1 MKTKGKRIIA
11 AALASLMMFSLVS
24 CANKEDQDDG
34 CIYGKISS
42 VDGNDI
48 VIQLAEYSESTDTE
62 AESDTDSKP
71 EDDTSRSGKSGK
83 RSRPQN
89 GEMPEGFDPSQFG
102 NLPEGFDGS
111 LPDDFDPEQ
120 FRGRGSDNS
129 DGSSRSSRRQ
139 MPENFDPEQFDGSL
153 PEGFDPSQFG
163 NMPEGFDPEQF
174 DGSLTEDFDPSQFG
188 GRMPGGRS
196 GGGSKTISGE
206 SGSYTLTGEQ
216 KELRIPVG
224 VTVTTSS
231 GVKTGF
237 DALKSGDII
246 KVKTEKDSDGN
257 EVVTEVWI
265 MEQ

>member
-62 AESDTDSKP
+62 TESDTDSKP

-83 RSRPQN
+83 SNRPQN
-89 GEMPEGFDPSQFG
+89 MSMP
-102 NLPEGFDGS
+102 DG
-111 LPDDFDPEQ
+111 FDPEQ

-174 DGSLTEDFDPSQFG
+174 DGSLPEDFDPSQFG

-257 EVVTEVWI
+257 EAVTEVWI

>member
-1 MKTKGKRIIA
+1 MRMKGKSIIA
-11 AALASLMMFSLVS
+11 AALASVMMFSLAS
-24 CANKEDQDDG
+24 CANKEQADDG

-62 AESDTDSKP
+62 AENDTDSKA
-71 EDDTSRSGKSGK
+71 EDDTSRSGKSGN
-83 RSRPQN
+83 SNRPQN
-89 GEMPEGFDPSQFG
+89 ISMPESFAPSQFSG

-111 LPDDFDPEQ
+111 LPD
-120 FRGRGSDNS
+120 
-129 DGSSRSSRRQ
+129 
-139 MPENFDPEQFDGSL
+139 NFDPSR
-153 PEGFDPSQFG
+153 
-163 NMPEGFDPEQF
+163 
-174 DGSLTEDFDPSQFG
+174 FG
-188 GRMPGGRS
+188 GKMPSGFGRS
-196 GGGSKTISGE
+196 GSSSQTIKGE
-206 SGSYTLTGEQ
+206 NGNYTLTGEQ

-246 KVKTEKDSDGN
+246 KVKTEKDSDGKD
-257 EVVTEVWI
+257 VVTEVWI

>member
-1 MKTKGKRIIA
+1 MIITVKGTVRMIGKRLLA
-11 AALASLMMFSLVS
+11 AVLAGAMVFSLAACS
-24 CANKEDQDDG
+24 NKEDADDND

-48 VIQLAEYSESTDTE
+48 VIQLAEYSESSDTE

-71 EDDTSRSGKSGK
+71 EDDTSGSGKSGK

-102 NLPEGFDGS
+102 S
-111 LPDDFDPEQ
+111 LPDDFDPSQFGNFDPEQ

-153 PEGFDPSQFG
+153 P
-163 NMPEGFDPEQF
+163 
-174 DGSLTEDFDPSQFG
+174 EDFDPSQFG